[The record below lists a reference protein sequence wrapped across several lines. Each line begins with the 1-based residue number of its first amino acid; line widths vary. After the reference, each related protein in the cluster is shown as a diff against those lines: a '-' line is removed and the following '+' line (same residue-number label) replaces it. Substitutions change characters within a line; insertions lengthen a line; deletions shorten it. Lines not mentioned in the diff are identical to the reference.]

1 MAQCRSIYRRSLTEV
16 LGKYSS
22 FFKGHNEK
30 QLFSASGYQSVW
42 IALGILILRICL
54 SEDVKQI
61 CLSED
66 VTVER
71 LEAWA
76 VNTAE
81 ELDYLTLAWPA

>member
-1 MAQCRSIYRRSLTEV
+1 MAQCRSIYRSLTEV

-54 SEDVKQI
+54 SED
-61 CLSED
+61 D
-66 VTVER
+66 RVER

-81 ELDYLTLAWPA
+81 QLDYLTLAWPA